1 MNDFLIKATISF
13 HFFII
18 PSLKNTKKFIGEVLC
33 LTVKKVTFALSLV
46 TIGITLASMFDQQ
59 VAPITL
65 PHPTTRI
72 ESWFFPP
79 LPVWPVCNVDGGW
92 GDGEGGVGGG
102 GGEVV
107 GGWGRQQQTRQK
119 VPCFNVSRYNR
130 VVFNRFAAKQCWV
143 MIKIWVQPF
152 FLKSSSQCTSATL
165 FQALCPALSGSL
177 WLPLALSG
185 SLWLSIALRICLKI
199 PFGSQTLPTDW
210 FGRVKMDQWGR
221 HVPWAP
227 LR

>member
-72 ESWFFPP
+72 QSWFFPP

-152 FLKSSSQCTSATL
+152 FLNLPPNAQVQLYSR
-165 FQALCPALSGSL
+165 LSVRLS
-177 WLPLALSG
+177 LALFG
-185 SLWLSIALRICLKI
+185 SLWLSQARS
-199 PFGSQTLPTDW
+199 GSLLLSE
-210 FGRVKMDQWGR
+210 F
-221 HVPWAP
+221 A
-227 LR
+227 